1 MGKITVSKSLAASQL
16 VYVFSSLCTNGKFIK
31 ELHIVEI
38 VNLFFSL
45 LWNKK
50 GDKIKYDTII
60 NDYPK
65 GGLKMIDIQSF
76 NKSLKAMWTKNISM
90 MLTKENGIFSLI
102 FFYPDWVHKWVMKVK
117 HLKDELDN
125 FLTGNDFQTK
135 YRAQVCLLKYF
146 VVLTSVKALWNT
158 CRNSFTKN
166 TVYVCFFT
174 NYILSW
180 KSASLLGIIVLRMYI
195 PYPQST

>member
-1 MGKITVSKSLAASQL
+1 
-16 VYVFSSLCTNGKFIK
+16 
-31 ELHIVEI
+31 
-38 VNLFFSL
+38 
-45 LWNKK
+45 
-50 GDKIKYDTII
+50 
-60 NDYPK
+60 
-65 GGLKMIDIQSF
+65 
-76 NKSLKAMWTKNISM
+76 
-90 MLTKENGIFSLI
+90 
-102 FFYPDWVHKWVMKVK
+102 MKVK